1 MTIFAGRRAEFLFE
15 CVDEISYA
23 FNARSV
29 ATFFERT
36 GRRHKK
42 VCGIVETKRQDV
54 FCKRFAEFR
63 FEFPREINFVI
74 SEFRA
79 DNVYRVGLDVI
90 FIYRIHGL
98 SFKTRNIVA
107 VARFHVNIT
116 QNFDEKNFFIL
127 FFLVIRV
134 NVGQKSVY
142 HFFEVRY
149 IHILEPETYYFFV
162 EYVSEKIRFDKLAC
176 RMH

>member
-1 MTIFAGRRAEFLFE
+1 MTIFAGRRAEFLFK

-36 GRRHKK
+36 RRRHEK

-54 FCKRFAEFR
+54 FRKRFSEFR
-63 FEFPREINFVI
+63 FEFPRKINFVI

-127 FFLVIRV
+127 LFLVIRV

-162 EYVSEKIRFDKLAC
+162 EYVSEKIRFDKLAR